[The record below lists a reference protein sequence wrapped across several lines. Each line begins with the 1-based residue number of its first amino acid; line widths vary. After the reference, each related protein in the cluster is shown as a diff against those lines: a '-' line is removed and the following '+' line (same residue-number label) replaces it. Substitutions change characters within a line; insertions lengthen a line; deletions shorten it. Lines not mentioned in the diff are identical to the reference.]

1 MRMDAPIVSAVGAF
15 FKMIHGRLV
24 PGVNGL
30 GRNGG

>member
-1 MRMDAPIVSAVGAF
+1 MNASIVSAVGAF

-24 PGVNGL
+24 PGVNGF

>member
-1 MRMDAPIVSAVGAF
+1 MDALIVSAVGAF

-24 PGVNGL
+24 PGVNGF